1 MKQPPTSQQTPY
13 NSKRDLIKK
22 IHTKDNPT
30 ENETTN
36 PTKKNET
43 QATKSRHR
51 STSRS
56 KEKEKKSTPA
66 IETRNRFKIEMDSM
80 PTI

>member
-1 MKQPPTSQQTPY
+1 MKQPPTSKQTPY

-22 IHTKDNPT
+22 YTPKTTQQKMKQQILQKKD
-30 ENETTN
+30 
-36 PTKKNET
+36 ET

-56 KEKEKKSTPA
+56 KEKEKNQKPTPNPPK
-66 IETRNRFKIEMDSM
+66 ETKNKLKIHF
-80 PTI
+80 